1 MKTTTTRFRPSRA
14 AVLAATGLVM
24 GSLAPKSAG
33 GIPSRYLGAAVE
45 STTVRA
51 TRTARG
57 TAARSEEQERRSRRA
72 RRQAA
77 GRRSTRR
84 TAVAAGTAA
93 AAARPARW
101 TSPRTA
107 DELGANLGSML
118 SGRTRSGEWGVIVVS
133 LTRGD
138 TLFALNPDAML
149 QPASTMKMYTA
160 ALALER
166 LGPNHTFNTSVV
178 RDGPVKDGVLEGTL
192 YLRGDGDPSLSPRY
206 FPGERP
212 MNQLA
217 RQVAAAGIKRVRG
230 DLVADASAFDDRL
243 IPEGWQSRY
252 LGAAYAARVSAL
264 SLNENLVWVVVTPAG
279 GKAQVE
285 LEPASTT
292 APIVNSV
299 RVVGGSG
306 GGVSAFRAP
315 DGSIHVRGAIGR
327 SSGPRRYSL
336 IVDNPPLFTAG
347 ALHAALVAAG
357 VAVDGQ
363 VKIGETPKQAT
374 TVATISSPPLWS
386 IISAMNRESINIF
399 AELLF
404 RNAGRAGADQEGSA
418 QTGLAALRQF
428 LSEKVGTKPDV
439 VYAAD
444 GSGLSVL
451 DKLTPRSMIQ
461 LLSYAHR
468 APWSAQFHASLP
480 VAGESETLRGRMRG
494 TPAQGNLHA
503 KTGTTNSV
511 ISLGGY
517 VTARNGEVV
526 AFSFMYN
533 GADRWNAKSAMD
545 QIGATLADFARY

>member
-1 MKTTTTRFRPSRA
+1 VA
-14 AVLAATGLVM
+14 
-24 GSLAPKSAG
+24 
-33 GIPSRYLGAAVE
+33 
-45 STTVRA
+45 
-51 TRTARG
+51 
-57 TAARSEEQERRSRRA
+57 QERRSRRA
-72 RRQAA
+72 RRRAA
-77 GRRSTRR
+77 TRRSTRRGRR
-84 TAVAAGTAA
+84 TAVAAGTAV

-101 TSPRTA
+101 ASPRTA
-107 DELGANLGSML
+107 DELESNLGSML
-118 SGRTRSGEWGVIVVS
+118 SGRTRSGEWGVMVTS

-160 ALALER
+160 AIALER
-166 LGPNHTFNTSVV
+166 LGPDHTFKTSVV
-178 RDGPVKDGVLEGTL
+178 HDGTVNEAVLEGTL

-212 MNQLA
+212 MDRLA
-217 RQVAAAGIKRVRG
+217 RQVAAAGIRQVKG
-230 DLVADASAFDDRL
+230 DLVADASAFEDRL

-279 GKAQVE
+279 GRAQAA
-285 LEPASTT
+285 LEPASSTI
-292 APIVNSV
+292 PIVNSV

-306 GGVSAFRAP
+306 GRISAFRAT
-315 DGSIHVRGAIGR
+315 DGSIHVRGTIGR

-336 IVDNPPLFTAG
+336 VVENPPLFTVG
-347 ALHAALVAAG
+347 ALHAALTAAG
-357 VAVDGQ
+357 VAVNGA
-363 VKIGETPKQAT
+363 VRIGEAPKEAT

-404 RNAGRAGADQEGSA
+404 RNAGRAATDKEGSA
-418 QTGLAALRQF
+418 QTGLAALQEF
-428 LSEKVGTKPDV
+428 MSKKVGTDPDV

-451 DKLTPRSMIQ
+451 DKLTARSMIH
-461 LLSYAHR
+461 LLGYAHR
-468 APWSAQFHASLP
+468 SPWSAHFHASLP

-511 ISLGGY
+511 VSLGGY
-517 VTARNGEVV
+517 VTARNGEVL
-526 AFSFMYN
+526 AFAFLYN
-533 GADRWNAKSAMD
+533 GSDRWNARSAMD
-545 QIGATLADFARY
+545 QMGATLADFTRY

>member
-1 MKTTTTRFRPSRA
+1 
-14 AVLAATGLVM
+14 
-24 GSLAPKSAG
+24 
-33 GIPSRYLGAAVE
+33 
-45 STTVRA
+45 
-51 TRTARG
+51 
-57 TAARSEEQERRSRRA
+57 
-72 RRQAA
+72 
-77 GRRSTRR
+77 
-84 TAVAAGTAA
+84 
-93 AAARPARW
+93 
-101 TSPRTA
+101 
-107 DELGANLGSML
+107 ML
-118 SGRTRSGEWGVIVVS
+118 SGRTRSGEWGVMVVS

-166 LGPNHTFNTSVV
+166 LGPNHTFNTAVV
-178 RDGPVKDGVLEGTL
+178 RDGPVKDGVLEGAL

-212 MNQLA
+212 MDRLA
-217 RQVAAAGIKRVRG
+217 HQVAAAGIKQVRG

-292 APIVNSV
+292 SPIVNSV

-315 DGSIHVRGAIGR
+315 DGGIHVRGTIGR

-347 ALHAALVAAG
+347 ALHAALVGAG
-357 VAVDGQ
+357 VTVDGQ
-363 VKIGETPKQAT
+363 VRIGETPKEAT

-404 RNAGRAGADQEGSA
+404 RNAGRAATGKEGSAQQEGSA
-418 QTGLAALRQF
+418 QTGLAALRAF
-428 LSEKVGTKPDV
+428 MSEKVGAKPDV

-451 DKLTPRSMIQ
+451 DKLTARSMIQ

-468 APWSAQFHASLP
+468 SSWSAQFHASLP

-511 ISLGGY
+511 VSLGGY

-533 GADRWNAKSAMD
+533 GGDRWNAKSAMD

>member
-1 MKTTTTRFRPSRA
+1 M
-14 AVLAATGLVM
+14 
-24 GSLAPKSAG
+24 
-33 GIPSRYLGAAVE
+33 
-45 STTVRA
+45 
-51 TRTARG
+51 
-57 TAARSEEQERRSRRA
+57 
-72 RRQAA
+72 
-77 GRRSTRR
+77 
-84 TAVAAGTAA
+84 AAGTAA

-107 DELGANLGSML
+107 DELEANLGSML
-118 SGRTRSGEWGVIVVS
+118 SGRTRSGEWGVMVVS

-160 ALALER
+160 AIALDR

-178 RDGPVKDGVLEGTL
+178 RDGTVKDGVLEGTL

-212 MNQLA
+212 MDRLA
-217 RQVAAAGIKRVRG
+217 RQVAAAGIRRVRG

-264 SLNENLVWVVVTPAG
+264 SLNENLVWVVVTPAA
-279 GKAQVE
+279 GKAQVA

-292 APIVNSV
+292 IPIVSSV
-299 RVVGGSG
+299 RLVGGSG
-306 GGVSAFRAP
+306 GGISAFRAS

-336 IVDNPPLFTAG
+336 VVDNPPMFTAG
-347 ALHAALVAAG
+347 ALHAALVAAS

-363 VKIGETPKQAT
+363 VRIGETPKEAT

-404 RNAGRAGADQEGSA
+404 RNAGRGGTEQEGSA

-428 LSEKVGTKPDV
+428 MSEKVGTKPDV

-451 DKLTPRSMIQ
+451 DKLTARSMIQ
-461 LLSYAHR
+461 LLGYAHR
-468 APWSAQFHASLP
+468 SPWSAQFHASLP

-511 ISLGGY
+511 VSLGGY

-533 GADRWNAKSAMD
+533 GADRWNARSAMD

>member
-1 MKTTTTRFRPSRA
+1 VLLAAGLVIAPLAPGSREGAASNRLFAATAAESAAVRVTRARGGRA
-14 AVLAATGLVM
+14 AI
-24 GSLAPKSAG
+24 SA
-33 GIPSRYLGAAVE
+33 
-45 STTVRA
+45 
-51 TRTARG
+51 
-57 TAARSEEQERRSRRA
+57 EQERRSRRA
-72 RRQAA
+72 RRRTAP
-77 GRRSTRR
+77 RRSTRR
-84 TAVAAGTAA
+84 RAVAAGTAA

-107 DELGANLGSML
+107 NELGANLGSML
-118 SGRTRSGEWGVIVVS
+118 SGRTRSGEWGVMVVS

-160 ALALER
+160 AIALER

-178 RDGPVKDGVLEGTL
+178 RDGSVKDGVLEGAL

-212 MNQLA
+212 MDRLA
-217 RQVAAAGIKRVRG
+217 RQVAAAGIRRVRG
-230 DLVADASAFDDRL
+230 DLVADASAFEDRL

-279 GKAQVE
+279 GKAQVA

-292 APIVNSV
+292 IPIVNSV

-306 GGVSAFRAP
+306 GRISAFRAS
-315 DGSIHVRGAIGR
+315 DGSIHVRGTIGR

-347 ALHAALVAAG
+347 ALHAALTAAG
-357 VAVDGQ
+357 VTVDGS
-363 VKIGETPKQAT
+363 VRIGEAPKEATP
-374 TVATISSPPLWS
+374 VATISSPPLWS

-404 RNAGRAGADQEGSA
+404 RNAGRGSTDEEGSA
-418 QTGLAALRQF
+418 KTGLAALREF
-428 LSEKVGTKPDV
+428 LSEKVGTKPEV

-451 DKLTPRSMIQ
+451 DKLTARSMIQ
-461 LLSYAHR
+461 LLGYAHR

-511 ISLGGY
+511 VSLGGY

-526 AFSFMYN
+526 AFAFIYN
-533 GADRWNAKSAMD
+533 GADRWNARAAMD
-545 QIGATLADFARY
+545 QMGATLAEFARY